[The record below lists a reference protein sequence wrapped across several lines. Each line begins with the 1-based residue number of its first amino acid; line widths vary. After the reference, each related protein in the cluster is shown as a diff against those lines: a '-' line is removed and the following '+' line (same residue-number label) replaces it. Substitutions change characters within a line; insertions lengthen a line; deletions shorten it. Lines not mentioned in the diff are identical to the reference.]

1 MGLRQRE
8 EGACYAY
15 SRADGSSY
23 SLRRSEHARLK
34 VEWMAGRAFFTGLG
48 FYGSE
53 LTLKLG
59 DIVAISDVA
68 PEHIAS
74 ATEDQRAN
82 ESDDALNL

>member
-1 MGLRQRE
+1 MSLRQRE

-34 VEWMAGRAFFTGLG
+34 AEWMAGRAFFTGLG

-53 LTLKLG
+53 ITLKLG
-59 DIVAISDVA
+59 DIVAVSDVL
-68 PEHIAS
+68 PEHITAANDDARS
-74 ATEDQRAN
+74 N
-82 ESDDALNL
+82 ESDDALSL